1 MESMNLEFTKKLG
14 WPIVAVLSGI
24 PLVVWMMMGAL
35 PERLDGPSRI
45 MTSLG
50 QVLGL
55 VGLAMFSLNLV
66 LGARWKW
73 TEHFFGG
80 MNRVYITHHI
90 LGGLAFT
97 LLLLHPAALT
107 LRYLVQGTAGIAAQ
121 LYLWPAGCSAEGL
134 LRVDPNCAVHYGILA
149 LGMMIVTLIV
159 TFYVKLPYH
168 IWKWTHKFLGL
179 AFFLGAL
186 HAVTIPSDV
195 AIDQFLRG
203 YVWFLVSIGF
213 IGILY
218 RTILGFLVVPRL
230 TYIVKEVRRQSP
242 AIIEIVM
249 EPKGPAMQYRPG
261 QFLFIR
267 FPNHKGL
274 REVHPFSIS
283 SSPLEGTLSIG
294 IKALGDFTKVL
305 LDVRPGEI
313 AVIEGPFG
321 RTSYTY
327 LPNHKQVWVA
337 GGIGI
342 TPFLG
347 MARTLRPEEPYQID
361 LYYSLV
367 DRNETAFVAELQA
380 LAATKPNFRF
390 FPHYAKEVGYL
401 TAEVIKKGSGPL
413 SDKNIILCGPP
424 PMMKGLKK
432 QFADMH
438 LNPQSIYS
446 EEFSL

>member
-1 MESMNLEFTKKLG
+1 MKLETTKKLG
-14 WPIVAVLSGI
+14 WPIVIVLSLI
-24 PLVVWMMMGAL
+24 PLIVWVMMYSL
-35 PERLDGPSRI
+35 PERFEGGMSRI

-50 QVLGL
+50 QALGL

-73 TEHFFGG
+73 TENLFGG
-80 MNRVYITHHI
+80 MNKVYIAHHI

-97 LLLLHPAALT
+97 LLLLHPVALV
-107 LRYLVQGTAGIAAQ
+107 LRYVLQGAGDIAAK
-121 LYLWPAGCSAEGL
+121 LYLWPAGCSVTGL
-134 LRVDPNCAVHYGILA
+134 LQADPNCAVNYGILSLA
-149 LGMMIVTLIV
+149 VMIVTLVV
-159 TFYVKLPYH
+159 TFFVKLPYH
-168 IWKWTHKFLGL
+168 IWKFTHKFLGF

-186 HAVTIPSDV
+186 HAMTIPSDV

-203 YVWFLVSIGF
+203 YSWFLVGIGM
-213 IGILY
+213 IAILY
-218 RTILGFLVVPRL
+218 RTVLSFLVVPRL
-230 TYIVKEVRRQSP
+230 AYVVKEVRRQSP

-249 EPKGPAMQYRPG
+249 EPKGGAMKYQPG
-261 QFLFIR
+261 QFLFIN
-267 FPNHKGL
+267 FPKHQGL
-274 REVHPFSIS
+274 KEVHPFSIS
-283 SSPLEGTLSIG
+283 SSPHEPTLSIG

-305 LDVRPGEI
+305 LEVQSGDL
-313 AVIEGPFG
+313 AMIEGPFG
-321 RTSYTY
+321 RTSYAY
-327 LPNHKQVWVA
+327 VPNPNQVWVA

-347 MARTLRPEEPYQID
+347 MARALRPEDPYHVD

-380 LAATKPNFRF
+380 LAAAKPNFRF

-413 SDKNIILCGPP
+413 SEKNIILCGPP

-438 LNPQSIYS
+438 LDPSTIYS
-446 EEFSL
+446 EEFSMS

>member
-1 MESMNLEFTKKLG
+1 MKLEITKKLG
-14 WPIVAVLSGI
+14 WPIVAFLSGV
-24 PLVVWMMMGAL
+24 PLIVWVMMTAL
-35 PERLDGPSRI
+35 PERFDGVSRI

-50 QVLGL
+50 QALGL

-73 TEHFFGG
+73 TENLFGG
-80 MNRVYITHHI
+80 MNRVYIAHHI

-97 LLLLHPAALT
+97 LLLLHPVALI
-107 LRYLVQGTAGIAAQ
+107 LRYIFQGAGGIAAK
-121 LYLWPAGCSAEGL
+121 LYLWPAGCTLDGL
-134 LRVDPNCAVHYGILA
+134 LLVAPPCAVQYGILS
-149 LGMMIVTLIV
+149 LVVMIVTLLV

-179 AFFLGAL
+179 AFFFGAL

-203 YVWFLVSIGF
+203 YTWFLVAIGLL
-213 IGILY
+213 GVLY
-218 RTILGFLVVPRL
+218 RTVLSFVVVPRL
-230 TYIVKEVRRQSP
+230 TYVVKEVRRQSP

-249 EPKGPAMQYRPG
+249 EPQGQPMKYQAG
-261 QFLFIR
+261 QFLFIN
-267 FPNHKGL
+267 FPKHQGL
-274 REVHPFSIS
+274 KEVHPFSIS
-283 SSPLEGTLSIG
+283 SSPYEKTLSIG

-305 LDVRPGEI
+305 LDVQPGDI
-313 AVIEGPFG
+313 AHIEGPFG
-321 RTSYTY
+321 RTSYAY
-327 LPNHKQVWVA
+327 VPNHNQVWVA

-347 MARTLRPEEPYQID
+347 MARALRPEDPYHVD

-380 LAATKPNFRF
+380 LAAAKPNFRF
-390 FPHYAKEVGYL
+390 FPHYAKEVGFL

-413 SDKNIILCGPP
+413 SEKNIILCGPP

-438 LNPQSIYS
+438 LDPQTIYS
-446 EEFSL
+446 EEFSMS

>member
-1 MESMNLEFTKKLG
+1 MNLEFTKKLG
-14 WPIVAVLSGI
+14 WPLVAFFSGI
-24 PLVVWMMMGAL
+24 PLIVWMMMDAL
-35 PERLDGPSRI
+35 PDRFDGASRI

-50 QVLGL
+50 QALGL
-55 VGLAMFSLNLV
+55 VGLAMFSINLV

-73 TEHFFGG
+73 TENLFGG
-80 MNRVYITHHI
+80 MNKVYIAHHI

-97 LLLLHPAALT
+97 LLLLHPVALT
-107 LRYLVQGTAGIAAQ
+107 LRYLLQGAGGIAAQ
-121 LYLWPAGCSAEGL
+121 LYLWPAGCSVSGL
-134 LRVDPNCAVHYGILA
+134 LQVDPNCAVNYGVLA
-149 LGMMIVTLIV
+149 LGVMILTLVV

-203 YVWFLVSIGF
+203 YTWFLVSAGLIGV
-213 IGILY
+213 LY
-218 RTILGFLVVPRL
+218 RTVLGALVIPRL
-230 TYIVKEVRRQSP
+230 TYVVKEVRHQSP

-249 EPKGPAMQYRPG
+249 EPKGPAMKYQPG

-267 FPNHKGL
+267 FPERKGL
-274 REVHPFSIS
+274 KEIHPFSIS
-283 SSPLEGTLSIG
+283 SSPLEPTLSIG

-305 LDVRPGEI
+305 LDVKPGDV

-321 RTSYTY
+321 RTSYAY
-327 LPNHKQVWVA
+327 VPNHKQVWVA

-347 MARTLRPEEPYQID
+347 MARALQATEPYQID

-380 LAATKPNFRF
+380 IAATKPNFRF
-390 FPHYAKEVGYL
+390 YPHYAKEVGYL
-401 TAEVIKKGSGPL
+401 TAEVIKRGSGPL
-413 SDKNIILCGPP
+413 SEKNLILCGPP

-438 LNPQSIYS
+438 LDPKTIYS